1 MSYYISQK
9 TFFHKEQT
17 SRCVSVERLVQA
29 MFRKDIFSRKS
40 SITALLFLFSPLPL
54 SHLQQLIS
62 PSFFRD
68 LALLM
73 STRDVAVRW
82 SSLALRMAHLPKWLL
97 SASPFGTA
105 LDVGHLLFQR
115 RSPPFPHA
123 LPVTNCWDWFCLQPM
138 RHRNLF
144 APTNT
149 FVLLFKFLAVNKKI

>member
-29 MFRKDIFSRKS
+29 MFRKDICSRKS

-62 PSFFRD
+62 LSFFRD

-73 STRDVAVRW
+73 STRDVAARW
-82 SSLALRMAHLPKWLL
+82 SSLALQMAHLPKWLL
-97 SASPFGTA
+97 SASPLWDCIRCG
-105 LDVGHLLFQR
+105 
-115 RSPPFPHA
+115 PFA
-123 LPVTNCWDWFCLQPM
+123 FPM
-138 RHRNLF
+138 KVPSLSTR
-144 APTNT
+144 A
-149 FVLLFKFLAVNKKI
+149 ADD

>member
-97 SASPFGTA
+97 SASPLWDRIRCGPFASPTKVPSLSTRA
-105 LDVGHLLFQR
+105 ADDKLLR
-115 RSPPFPHA
+115 LILPPA
-123 LPVTNCWDWFCLQPM
+123 NE
-138 RHRNLF
+138 
-144 APTNT
+144 A
-149 FVLLFKFLAVNKKI
+149 